1 MPVPGGR
8 VTPAPLVPAV
18 LKTCQTP
25 TEGLPGSPTVAVWI
39 VTTPRFAVG
48 RTDEPVLVVLL
59 DDLPMPRHAVAPT
72 EMAASRPTSASRS
85 IRIDDLELR
94 CLPEKKR
101 LPRPSPRA

>member
-8 VTPAPLVPAV
+8 VTPAPEVPTV

-48 RTDEPVLVVLL
+48 RSDEPVLVVLL
-59 DDLPMPRHAVAPT
+59 DDLPPPRHAVAPT
-72 EMAASRPTSASRS
+72 ETTASRATSASRS
-85 IRIDDLELR
+85 IRIDDLEIR
-94 CLPEKKR
+94 CLPEKR
-101 LPRPSPRA
+101 FPRPSAWA